1 MEKARIEEFLSRLE
15 GKEGCDFREGPN
27 GPTWICE
34 GGADKSLSRKILRSM
49 LVPEEEAE
57 AFLRA
62 CDDMGGH
69 CDCEIVFNAADR
81 LREGA

>member
-1 MEKARIEEFLSRLE
+1 
-15 GKEGCDFREGPN
+15 
-27 GPTWICE
+27 
-34 GGADKSLSRKILRSM
+34 M